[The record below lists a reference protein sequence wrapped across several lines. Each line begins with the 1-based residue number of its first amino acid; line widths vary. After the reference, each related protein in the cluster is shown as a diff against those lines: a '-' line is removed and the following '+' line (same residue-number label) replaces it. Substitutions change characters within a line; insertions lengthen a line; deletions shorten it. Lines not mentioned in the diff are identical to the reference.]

1 MKKRFHLCV
10 ISNNP
15 VLTLD
20 KPLAIRICGLGGE
33 EGLHWIRFKSACGQA
48 IWARPKLYKENVS
61 LPRLADLLSN
71 VVLQFRE
78 LLVEAQEIVLS
89 GRKKNKSIIAPTSSR
104 I

>member
-1 MKKRFHLCV
+1 
-10 ISNNP
+10 
-15 VLTLD
+15 
-20 KPLAIRICGLGGE
+20 
-33 EGLHWIRFKSACGQA
+33 
-48 IWARPKLYKENVS
+48 VS